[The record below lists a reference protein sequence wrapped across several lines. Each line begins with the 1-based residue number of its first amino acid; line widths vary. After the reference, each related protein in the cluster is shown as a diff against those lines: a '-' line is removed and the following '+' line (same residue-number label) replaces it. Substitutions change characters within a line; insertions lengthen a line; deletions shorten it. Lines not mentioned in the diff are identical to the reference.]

1 MYMKVEI
8 WSDIGCPFCY
18 IGKRNFEAGVEEF
31 AGKDDLEVVYRSFQ
45 LDPTAEKEPD
55 ETMAELLAKKYNKS
69 VKEAEIMNSQVAD
82 TAKAAGLEFNM
93 EKVVPSNSRDA
104 HRLVKF
110 AREEGLDAEAMDRL
124 YKAYFTDGV
133 NVADTEELVEIGT
146 GLGLEEEKIREML
159 DSDLYKEQV
168 IEDQNVANKLGAQ
181 GVPLFVINRKYG
193 ISGAQPPQAFKEA
206 LTKAYEE

>member
-1 MYMKVEI
+1 MKVEI

-18 IGKRNFEAGVEEF
+18 IGKRNFEAGMEEF
-31 AGKDDLEVVYRSFQ
+31 AGKDDLEIVYRSFR

-69 VKEAEIMNSQVAD
+69 VREAEIMNRQIAD

-93 EKVVPSNSRDA
+93 EKVVPSNSMDA

-110 AREEGLDAEAMDRL
+110 AREAGLDAEAMDSL
-124 YKAYFTDGV
+124 YKAYFTDGI
-133 NVADTEELVEIGT
+133 NVADTEALAGIGT
-146 GLGLEEEKIREML
+146 DIGLDEDGVREML
-159 DSDLYKEQV
+159 ESDLYKEQV
-168 IEDQNVANKLGAQ
+168 IEDQNVANQLGAQ

-193 ISGAQPPQAFKEA
+193 ISGAQPPQAFREA
-206 LTKAYEE
+206 LIRAYEE

>member
-18 IGKRNFEAGVEEF
+18 IGKRNFEAGIEEF

-45 LDPTAEKEPD
+45 LDPTAAKEPE
-55 ETMAELLAKKYNKS
+55 ETMAELLAKKYDKS
-69 VKEAEIMNSQVAD
+69 VKEVEIMNNQVVD

-104 HRLVKF
+104 HRLVKL

-133 NVADTEELVEIGT
+133 NVADTEALVGIGT
-146 GLGLEEEKIREML
+146 SIGLEEEKVREML

-193 ISGAQPPQAFKEA
+193 ISGAQPPQAFKEV

>member
-1 MYMKVEI
+1 MKVEI

-31 AGKDDLEVVYRSFQ
+31 AGKDDLEIVYRSFQ

-55 ETMAELLAKKYNKS
+55 GTMAELLAKKYNKS
-69 VKEAEIMNSQVAD
+69 VREAEIMNSQVAD
-82 TAKAAGLEFNM
+82 AAKAAGLEFNM

-110 AREEGLDAEAMDRL
+110 AQGEGLDSEAMDRL
-124 YKAYFTDGV
+124 YKAYFTDGI
-133 NVADTEELVEIGT
+133 NVADTEALVGIGT
-146 GLGLEEEKIREML
+146 GIGLDEEKVREML

-168 IEDQNVANKLGAQ
+168 IEDQNVANQLGAQ

-206 LTKAYEE
+206 LTKASEE

>member
-1 MYMKVEI
+1 MKVEI

-18 IGKRNFEAGVEEF
+18 IGKRNFEAGIEEF

-45 LDPTAEKEPD
+45 LDPTAAKEPE
-55 ETMAELLAKKYNKS
+55 ETMAELLAKKYDKS
-69 VKEAEIMNSQVAD
+69 VKEVEIMNNQVVD

-104 HRLVKF
+104 HRLVKL

>member
-1 MYMKVEI
+1 MKVEI

-31 AGKDDLEVVYRSFQ
+31 AGKDDLEIVYRSFQ

-55 ETMAELLAKKYNKS
+55 GTMAELLAKKYNKS
-69 VKEAEIMNSQVAD
+69 VREAEIMNSQVAD
-82 TAKAAGLEFNM
+82 AAKAAGLEFNM

-110 AREEGLDAEAMDRL
+110 AQGEGLDSEAMDRL
-124 YKAYFTDGV
+124 YKAYFTDGI
-133 NVADTEELVEIGT
+133 NVADTEALVGIGT
-146 GLGLEEEKIREML
+146 GIGLDEKKVREML

-168 IEDQNVANKLGAQ
+168 IEDQNVANQLGAQ

-206 LTKAYEE
+206 LTKASEE

>member
-1 MYMKVEI
+1 MKVEI

>member
-1 MYMKVEI
+1 MKVEI

-31 AGKDDLEVVYRSFQ
+31 AGKDELEVVYRSFQ

-55 ETMAELLAKKYNKS
+55 ETMAELLAKKYDKS

-146 GLGLEEEKIREML
+146 GLGLDEEKVREML

-168 IEDQNVANKLGAQ
+168 IEDQNVANQLGAQ

-206 LTKAYEE
+206 LTKASEE